1 MAGFLIN
8 SVRMSSSQPD
18 VNRAFAEIDAM
29 RAVANALGSLRDA
42 DSRSRV
48 LAWARDHFTPAVE
61 EKGTL
66 RITDGSTASGPARA
80 ADYAALALGEDIF
93 ALGHDHESR
102 RPVPFVPVDHG
113 TRPRA
118 ESWRRPDASRFKFE
132 RQLRV
137 VARAFRRLTHKSQR
151 AS

>member
-1 MAGFLIN
+1 MPLT
-8 SVRMSSSQPD
+8 QPD

-48 LAWARDHFTPAVE
+48 LAWAREHFSPAVE

-66 RITDGSTASGPARA
+66 RITDGSAANGPARLG
-80 ADYAALALGEDIF
+80 DYSALALGDDLF
-93 ALGHDHESR
+93 ASGHDQETR

-113 TRPRA
+113 TLSRA
-118 ESWRRPDASRFKFE
+118 ESWHRPAASRFMFE
-132 RQLRV
+132 RHLRD
-137 VARAFRRLTHKSQR
+137 VARAFRRLRHKSQR